1 MTVELLCLARC
12 RKKSGV
18 SDFKILEA
26 FQVCLGHC
34 MSQWI
39 IKLITCTCTSL
50 ANPDEVGG
58 RDIEAASPL
67 LNFKKS
73 KKCYN
78 EKRQKH
84 KKMK

>member
-18 SDFKILEA
+18 SDFKISEA
-26 FQVCLGHC
+26 SH
-34 MSQWI
+34 MYMYI
-39 IKLITCTCTSL
+39 IGESRR
-50 ANPDEVGG
+50 GG
-58 RDIEAASPL
+58 GGDIEAASPL